1 MEDNGEK
8 IHSDLKQCSIF
19 LSEYATCLIGAGVH
33 TTRIIRN
40 TCRIAKALGVKAEM
54 TVLHKTF
61 ILTLSSPDGQHV
73 YNKLSTIA
81 PRRISFRLNT
91 DLSKL
96 SWDAF
101 DQHLGL
107 YELWKRYNDI
117 ISRPKQNDW
126 QVLVLV
132 GVANAAFCGLFQ
144 GDLWACVMVAIGTWI
159 GYGQKIFMVRKHVNI
174 FGIWFCCAFLSSLI
188 ASLCSFL
195 HLGDTPDIAI
205 ATSALYLIPGV
216 PLINSVIDTIEGHVL
231 TGFARFMDAL
241 LLIISMALG
250 LLCTTLII
258 G

>member
-1 MEDNGEK
+1 MEDNGDK
-8 IHSDLKQCSIF
+8 IHNDLKQYSIF

-40 TCRIAKALGVKAEM
+40 TCRIAVALGVKAEM
-54 TVLHKTF
+54 TVLHKTLN
-61 ILTLSSPDGQHV
+61 LTLSSPDGQHV
-73 YNKLSTIA
+73 YNKVSTIA
-81 PRRISFRLNT
+81 PRRVSFRLNT

-96 SWDAF
+96 SWDAY
-101 DQHLGL
+101 DQHLTL
-107 YELWKRYNDI
+107 DEIWKQYQEVV
-117 ISRPKQNDW
+117 SRPQLKDW
-126 QVLVLV
+126 QVLIMV

-144 GDLWACVMVAIGTWI
+144 GDLWACGMVAIGTWI
-159 GYGQKIFMVRKHVNI
+159 GYGLKILMARKHINI
-174 FGIWFCCAFLSSLI
+174 FGIWFCCAFLSSMI

-195 HLGDTPDIAI
+195 HLGNTPDIAI

-241 LLIISMALG
+241 LLIVSMALG
-250 LLCTTLII
+250 LLCTTLIV